1 MPELPDGEPAPA
13 DGRLP
18 EAAQSHVGRGPLGIY
33 VHVPYCRVRCGY
45 CDFNTYTLT
54 ELGPGGTGGP
64 QSFID
69 EALAELD
76 LAVEVLGP
84 AAAPQQAYPAP
95 QVPAAY
101 TPPPAQPMSPN
112 EERTWGMASH
122 LIGAA
127 AMVLS
132 AGFLGF
138 VGSLVLYLVCKDRG
152 PFVRAHAANSLN
164 VQITAGIGFILGW
177 ILTITV
183 IGAII
188 GIPLLIATFIWALVV
203 FVIGAVKA
211 NNGEWWTPPMTIQF
225 VK

>member
-1 MPELPDGEPAPA
+1 MTDQPVPQHDENDPTSSTEQVTEVIGIDETEVIDVDTVQDAAVPPPPPAAEPAP
-13 DGRLP
+13 
-18 EAAQSHVGRGPLGIY
+18 EYAQAY
-33 VHVPYCRVRCGY
+33 V
-45 CDFNTYTLT
+45 
-54 ELGPGGTGGP
+54 
-64 QSFID
+64 
-69 EALAELD
+69 A
-76 LAVEVLGP
+76 P
-84 AAAPQQAYPAP
+84 AAAPAPQQAYPAP

-203 FVIGAVKA
+203 HVIGAVKA